1 MTEAKVRAAAAGR
14 TCVRWGTAREVTD
27 LVPPEPTMSTSPAPA
42 TGGPAAPDTPPAG
55 PGAPAPGEPAPGL
68 LIIGSGADDAPV
80 CDADGVCA
88 L

>member
-1 MTEAKVRAAAAGR
+1 
-14 TCVRWGTAREVTD
+14 
-27 LVPPEPTMSTSPAPA
+27 MSTSPAP
-42 TGGPAAPDTPPAG
+42 TPGGPAAPDTPP
-55 PGAPAPGEPAPGL
+55 PVPGEPASGAPASAEPGGPGL